1 MINFR
6 YHVVSLTAVFLA
18 LAIGLVVGTA
28 ALNGPVADS
37 LKENVN
43 ALRKDNQQMRQ
54 TVNSLQ
60 KELDMEEDFAAQTA
74 PLILPGKLAGRRV
87 LVVSLSTGREHT
99 EGVVKMLQLA
109 GANVTGRIDIQ
120 DKFISPDS
128 ATNNNLL
135 ELAVT
140 AARPNSVPTGNLPG
154 NGHGVETSSALL
166 ASVLLDRPAGSP
178 PVTDA
183 DRKVVLQTY
192 ATAGY
197 LTSENNKVAGP
208 AEAVVLVTG
217 QPYVDKDSAKK
228 DESVVKIAEQ
238 FDHNG
243 ALVVGGM
250 GSAGGNV
257 VAVVRGDPVLSQT
270 ISTVDN
276 ANTVQGQVVTT
287 LALVQQLTE
296 KKSGQYGVGDNA
308 AGGLLPK
315 LPQ

>member
-54 TVNSLQ
+54 SVNSMQ
-60 KELDMEEDFAAQTA
+60 KELDLEEDFAGDMAQVV
-74 PLILPGKLAGRRV
+74 LPGKLTGRRV
-87 LVVSLSTGREHT
+87 LVLSLPSGREHA
-99 EGVVKMLQLA
+99 EGVLKMLELA
-109 GANVTGRIDIQ
+109 GANVTGRVDLQ
-120 DKFISPDS
+120 DKFVNPDS
-128 ATNNNLL
+128 NNNLL

-140 AARPNSVPTGNLPG
+140 AARPGSAPTSGLPG

-166 ASVLLDRPAGSP
+166 ASVLVDRAQGAP

-183 DRKVVLQTY
+183 DRKAVLSAY
-192 ATAGY
+192 SNAGY
-197 LTSENNKVAGP
+197 LSIDGRIAGA
-208 AEAVVLVTG
+208 AEAVVLISG

-228 DESVVKIAEQ
+228 DESVVKVAEQ
-238 FDHNG
+238 FDRSA
-243 ALVVGGM
+243 ALVVGGN

-276 ANTVQGQVVTT
+276 ANTVQGQLVTT
-287 LALVQQLTE
+287 LALVQQVVE
-296 KKSGQYGVGDNA
+296 KKAGQYGVGDNA
-308 AGGLLPK
+308 AALLPK

>member
-1 MINFR
+1 VINFR

-54 TVNSLQ
+54 SVNSLQ
-60 KELDMEEDFAAQTA
+60 KELDMEEDFAAEMAQVV
-74 PLILPGKLAGRRV
+74 LPGKLTGRRV
-87 LVVSLSTGREHT
+87 LVLDLPSGREHT
-99 EGVVKMLQLA
+99 DGVVKMLELA
-109 GANVTGRIDIQ
+109 GANVTGRVDLQ
-120 DKFISPDS
+120 DKFINPDS
-128 ATNNNLL
+128 NNNLL

-140 AARPNSVPTGNLPG
+140 AARPNSAPTAGLPG

-166 ASVLLDRPAGSP
+166 ASVLLDRPQGNP
-178 PVTDA
+178 PVSDA
-183 DRKVVLQTY
+183 DRRTVLAAY
-192 ATAGY
+192 SNAGY
-197 LTSENNKVAGP
+197 LSTEDKVTGA
-208 AEAVVLVTG
+208 AEAVVLVSG

-228 DESVVKIAEQ
+228 DESVVKVAEQ
-238 FDHNG
+238 FDRSA
-243 ALVVGGM
+243 ALVVGGN

-257 VAVVRGDPVLSQT
+257 VAVVRGDPVLSQD

-276 ANTVQGQVVTT
+276 ANTVQGQLVTS
-287 LALVQQLTE
+287 LALVQQLVE
-296 KKSGQYGVGDNA
+296 KKAGQYGVGDNA
-308 AGGLLPK
+308 AALLPK

>member
-37 LKENVN
+37 LRENVN
-43 ALRKDNQQMRQ
+43 GLRKDNSLMRQ
-54 TVNSLQ
+54 SVNDMQ
-60 KELDMEEDFAAQTA
+60 KQLETEEDFAAEMAQ
-74 PLILPGKLAGRRV
+74 LVLPGKLTGRRV
-87 LVVSLSTGREHT
+87 LVLTLPSGRDQT
-99 EGVVKMLQLA
+99 EGVIKMLRTA
-109 GANVTGRIDIQ
+109 GADVTGRIDVQ
-120 DKFISPDS
+120 DKFINPDS
-128 ATNNNLL
+128 NNNLL

-140 AARPNSVPTGNLPG
+140 AARPNSAPTANLPG

-166 ASVLLDRPAGSP
+166 ANVLVERPAGSA
-178 PVTDA
+178 PVSEA
-183 DRKVVLQTY
+183 DRSSVLQQY

-197 LTSENNKVAGP
+197 LTPEDKISGA

-238 FDHNG
+238 FDRAG
-243 ALVVGGM
+243 ALVVAGM
-250 GSAGGNV
+250 GSTGGNL

-276 ANTVQGQVVTT
+276 ANTVQGQLVTS
-287 LALVQQLTE
+287 LALAQQLTE
-296 KKSGQYGVGDNA
+296 KKTGQYGVGDNA
-308 AGGLLPK
+308 AGLLPK

>member
-37 LKENVN
+37 LEGQVTG
-43 ALRKDNQQMRQ
+43 LRKDNQHWRQ
-54 TVNSLQ
+54 TVSN
-60 KELDMEEDFAAQTA
+60 MEKQLALEEEFAEEISQVV
-74 PLILPGKLAGRRV
+74 LPGTLTGRRV
-87 LVVSLSTGREHT
+87 VVLSLPNGRDHT
-99 EGVVKMLQLA
+99 EGVLKKLQSA
-109 GANVTGRIDIQ
+109 GATITGQVDLQ
-120 DKFISPDS
+120 DKFINPD
-128 ATNNNLL
+128 NNSNLL

-140 AARPNSVPTGNLPG
+140 AARPTAQTTGLPG

-166 ASVLLDRPAGSP
+166 ASVLLDRAQGVT
-178 PVTDA
+178 PVSDA
-183 DRKVVLQTY
+183 DRRAVLAAY
-192 ATAGY
+192 NNAGY
-197 LTSENNKVAGP
+197 LTTDSNKVTAS
-208 AEAVVLVTG
+208 AEAVVVVSG
-217 QPYVDKDSAKK
+217 QPYVDKDSDKR

-238 FDHNG
+238 FDRTGSIVVAGNG
-243 ALVVGGM
+243 SVGGNLV
-250 GSAGGNV
+250 G
-257 VAVVRGDPVLSQT
+257 VVRGDPVLAQT

-296 KKSGQYGVGDNA
+296 KRAGQYGVGDNA
-308 AGGLLPK
+308 PSLLPR

>member
-43 ALRKDNQQMRQ
+43 ALRKDNSQMRQ
-54 TVNSLQ
+54 SVNSLQ
-60 KELDMEEDFAAQTA
+60 KELDMEEDFAAEMAQVV
-74 PLILPGKLAGRRV
+74 LPGKLAGRRV
-87 LVVSLSTGREHT
+87 LVLSLPSGRDHT

-120 DKFISPDS
+120 DKFINPDS
-128 ATNNNLL
+128 NNNLL
-135 ELAVT
+135 ELANNVQM
-140 AARPNSVPTGNLPG
+140 SGLPG

-166 ASVLLDRPAGSP
+166 ASVLLDRPQGSAA
-178 PVTDA
+178 VTDA
-183 DRKVVLQTY
+183 ERRAVLQAY

-197 LTSENNKVAGP
+197 LTPEDKISGV
-208 AEAVVLVTG
+208 AEAVVLVSG

-228 DESVVKIAEQ
+228 DESVVKVAEQ
-238 FDHNG
+238 FDRTG
-243 ALVVGGM
+243 AIVVGGM

-276 ANTVQGQVVTT
+276 ANTVQGQLVTT
-287 LALVQQLTE
+287 LALVQQVTE
-296 KKSGQYGVGDNA
+296 KKAGQYGVGDNA
-308 AGGLLPK
+308 ASLLPK

>member
-54 TVNSLQ
+54 SVNSMQ
-60 KELDMEEDFAAQTA
+60 KELELEEDFAAEMA
-74 PLILPGKLAGRRV
+74 PVVLPGKLAGRRV
-87 LVVSLSTGREHT
+87 LVLDLPSGRKHT
-99 EGVVKMLQLA
+99 DGVVKMLEQA
-109 GANVTGRIDIQ
+109 GANITGRIDLQ
-120 DKFISPDS
+120 DKFINPDS
-128 ATNNNLL
+128 NNNLL

-140 AARPNSVPTGNLPG
+140 AGRPSSAPPSGLPG

-183 DRKVVLQTY
+183 DRKAVLSAYSTS
-192 ATAGY
+192 GY
-197 LTSENNKVAGP
+197 LTAEDKVTTS
-208 AEAVVLVTG
+208 AEAVVLVSG
-217 QPYVDKDSAKK
+217 QPYVDKDSAKE
-228 DESVVKIAEQ
+228 DESVVKVAEQ
-238 FDHNG
+238 FDRAGG
-243 ALVVGGM
+243 AIVVAGN

-257 VAVVRGDPVLSQT
+257 VAVVRGDPVLSQS

-276 ANTVQGQVVTT
+276 ANTVQGQLVTA

-296 KKSGQYGVGDNA
+296 KKAGQYGVGDNA
-308 AGGLLPK
+308 AALLPK

>member
-37 LKENVN
+37 LKERVN
-43 ALRKDNQQMRQ
+43 GLSKDNSLMRQ
-54 TVNSLQ
+54 SVNNLQ
-60 KELDMEEDFAAQTA
+60 KELDMEEDFAAEMAQVV
-74 PLILPGKLAGRRV
+74 LPGKLSGRRV
-87 LVVSLSTGREHT
+87 LVLSLPSGRDHT

-109 GANVTGRIDIQ
+109 GANVTARIDVQ
-120 DKFISPDS
+120 DKFINPDS
-128 ATNNNLL
+128 NNNLL

-140 AARPNSVPTGNLPG
+140 AARPNSVPTSGLPG

-166 ASVLLDRPAGSP
+166 ASVLLDRPQGQAA
-178 PVTDA
+178 VTDA
-183 DRKVVLQTY
+183 DRRAVVQQYVTS
-192 ATAGY
+192 GY
-197 LTSENNKVAGP
+197 LTSENKISGA
-208 AEAVVLVTG
+208 AEAVVLVSG

-228 DESVVKIAEQ
+228 DESVVKVAEQ
-238 FDHNG
+238 FDRSG
-243 ALVVGGM
+243 AIVVGGN

-257 VAVVRGDPVLSQT
+257 VSVVRGDPVLSQS

-276 ANTVQGQVVTT
+276 ANTVQGQLVTA
-287 LALVQQLTE
+287 LALVQQVTE
-296 KKSGQYGVGDNA
+296 KKAGQYGVGDNA
-308 AGGLLPK
+308 AALLPK

>member
-54 TVNSLQ
+54 SVNNMQ
-60 KELDMEEDFAAQTA
+60 KELELEEDFAAQMA
-74 PLILPGKLAGRRV
+74 QVVLPGKLTGKRV
-87 LVVSLSTGREHT
+87 LVLGLPTGRDHT
-99 EGVVKMLQLA
+99 DGVLKMLEVA
-109 GANVTGRIDIQ
+109 GADVTGRVDVQ
-120 DKFISPDS
+120 DKFINPENN
-128 ATNNNLL
+128 TNLM

-140 AARPNSVPTGNLPG
+140 AARPTAPASALPG
-154 NGHGVETSSALL
+154 NGNGVETSSALL
-166 ASVLLDRPAGSP
+166 ASVLLDRAQGSP
-178 PVTDA
+178 AVTEG
-183 DRKVVLQTY
+183 DRRAVLASY
-192 ATAGY
+192 ANAGY
-197 LTSENNKVAGP
+197 LTTEQKVTGP
-208 AEAVVLVTG
+208 AEAVVVVSG

-228 DESVVKIAEQ
+228 DELVVKVAEQ
-238 FDHNG
+238 FDRTG
-243 ALVVGGM
+243 SIVIGGN
-250 GSAGGNV
+250 GSAGGNL
-257 VAVVRGDPVLSQT
+257 VAIVRADPVLAQT

-276 ANTVQGQVVTT
+276 ANTVQGQLVTS

-296 KKSGQYGVGDNA
+296 KKAGQYGVGDNA
-308 AGGLLPK
+308 ASLLPR

>member
-43 ALRKDNQQMRQ
+43 ALRKDNSQMRQ
-54 TVNSLQ
+54 SVNSLQ
-60 KELDMEEDFAAQTA
+60 KELDMEEDFAAEMAQVV
-74 PLILPGKLAGRRV
+74 LPGKLAGHRV
-87 LVVSLSTGREHT
+87 LVLSLPSGRDHT

-109 GANVTGRIDIQ
+109 GANITGRIDIQ
-120 DKFISPDS
+120 DKFINPDS
-128 ATNNNLL
+128 NNNLL
-135 ELAVT
+135 ELANGVQV
-140 AARPNSVPTGNLPG
+140 SGLPG

-166 ASVLLDRPAGSP
+166 ASVLLDRPQGSP
-178 PVTDA
+178 ATPDA
-183 DRKVVLQTY
+183 ERRSVLQSY

-197 LTSENNKVAGP
+197 LTPEDKINGA
-208 AEAVVLVTG
+208 AEAVVLVSG

-238 FDHNG
+238 FDRTG
-243 ALVVGGM
+243 AIVVGGM

-257 VAVVRGDPVLSQT
+257 VSVVRGDPVLSQT

-276 ANTVQGQVVTT
+276 ANTVQGQLVTS

-296 KKSGQYGVGDNA
+296 KKAGQYGVGDNA
-308 AGGLLPK
+308 ASLLPK

>member
-37 LKENVN
+37 LKETVN
-43 ALRKDNQQMRQ
+43 GLRKDNQQMRQ

-60 KELDMEEDFAAQTA
+60 KQLDMEEEFAAEMAQVV
-74 PLILPGKLAGRRV
+74 LPGKLAGRRV
-87 LVVSLSTGREHT
+87 LVVDLPSGREHT
-99 EGVVKMLQLA
+99 EGVVKMLQLG
-109 GANVTGRIDIQ
+109 GANVTGQIDIQ
-120 DKFISPDS
+120 DKFINPDNT
-128 ATNNNLL
+128 TNNNLL

-140 AARPNSVPTGNLPG
+140 APRPNSVSTTSLPG
-154 NGHGVETSSALL
+154 NGHGVETSTALL
-166 ASVLLDRPAGSP
+166 ASVLLDRPQGSP
-178 PVTDA
+178 PVSEA
-183 DRKVVLQTY
+183 DRRAVLQAY
-192 ATAGY
+192 SNAGY
-197 LTSENNKVAGP
+197 LTAQDKVSGP
-208 AEAVVLVTG
+208 AEAVVLVSG

-238 FDHNG
+238 FDRDG
-243 ALVVGGM
+243 AIVVGGM

-257 VAVVRGDPVLSQT
+257 VAVVRGDPVLSQS

-276 ANTVQGQVVTT
+276 ANTRQGQVVTA

-296 KKSGQYGVGDNA
+296 KKAGQYGVGDNA
-308 AGGLLPK
+308 ASLVPK

>member
-37 LKENVN
+37 LKERVN
-43 ALRKDNQQMRQ
+43 GLSKDNSLMRQ
-54 TVNSLQ
+54 SVNNLQ
-60 KELDMEEDFAAQTA
+60 KELDMEEDFAAEMAQVV
-74 PLILPGKLAGRRV
+74 LPGKLSGRRV
-87 LVVSLSTGREHT
+87 LVLSLPSGRDHT

-109 GANVTGRIDIQ
+109 GANVTGRIDVQ
-120 DKFISPDS
+120 DKFVNPDS
-128 ATNNNLL
+128 NNNLL

-140 AARPNSVPTGNLPG
+140 AARPNSVPTSGLPG

-166 ASVLLDRPAGSP
+166 ASVLLDRPQGQPA
-178 PVTDA
+178 VTDA
-183 DRKVVLQTY
+183 DRRAVVQQYVTS
-192 ATAGY
+192 GY
-197 LTSENNKVAGP
+197 LTSENKISGA
-208 AEAVVLVTG
+208 AEAVVLVSG
-217 QPYVDKDSAKK
+217 QPYVDKFSAEK

-238 FDHNG
+238 FDRSG
-243 ALVVGGM
+243 AIVVAGM

-257 VAVVRGDPVLSQT
+257 VSVVRGDPVLAQT

-276 ANTVQGQVVTT
+276 ANTVQGQLVTS
-287 LALVQQLTE
+287 LALVQQLAE
-296 KKSGQYGVGDNA
+296 KKAGQYGVGDNA
-308 AGGLLPK
+308 AALLPK

>member
-54 TVNSLQ
+54 SVNNMQ
-60 KELDMEEDFAAQTA
+60 KELELEEEFAAQMA
-74 PLILPGKLAGRRV
+74 QVVLPGKLTGKRV
-87 LVVSLSTGREHT
+87 LVLSLPTGRDHT
-99 EGVVKMLQLA
+99 EGVLKMLELA
-109 GANVTGRIDIQ
+109 GADVTGRVDLQ
-120 DKFISPDS
+120 DKFINPDNN
-128 ATNNNLL
+128 TNLM

-140 AARPNSVPTGNLPG
+140 AARPTAPASALPG
-154 NGHGVETSSALL
+154 NGNGVETSSALL
-166 ASVLLDRPAGSP
+166 ASVLLDRAQGTPA
-178 PVTDA
+178 VVEA
-183 DRKVVLQTY
+183 DRRAVLNSY
-192 ATAGY
+192 SNAGY
-197 LTSENNKVAGP
+197 LTTEEKVTGP
-208 AEAVVLVTG
+208 AEAVVVVSG

-228 DESVVKIAEQ
+228 DESVVKVAEQ
-238 FDHNG
+238 FDRTG
-243 ALVVGGM
+243 SIVVGGN
-250 GSAGGNV
+250 GSDGGNLV
-257 VAVVRGDPVLSQT
+257 GIVRSDPVLAQT

-276 ANTVQGQVVTT
+276 ANTVQGQLVTS

-296 KKSGQYGVGDNA
+296 KKAGQYGVGDNA
-308 AGGLLPK
+308 GSLLPR

>member
-37 LKENVN
+37 LKERVN
-43 ALRKDNQQMRQ
+43 GLSKDNSLMRQ
-54 TVNSLQ
+54 SVNNLQ
-60 KELDMEEDFAAQTA
+60 KELDMEEDFAAEMAQVV
-74 PLILPGKLAGRRV
+74 LPGKLSGRRV
-87 LVVSLSTGREHT
+87 LVLSLPSGRDHT

-109 GANVTGRIDIQ
+109 GANVTGRIDVQ
-120 DKFISPDS
+120 DKFVNPDS
-128 ATNNNLL
+128 NNNLL

-140 AARPNSVPTGNLPG
+140 AARPNSVPTSGLPG

-166 ASVLLDRPAGSP
+166 ASVLLDRPQGQPA
-178 PVTDA
+178 VTDA
-183 DRKVVLQTY
+183 DRRAVVQQYVTS
-192 ATAGY
+192 GY
-197 LTSENNKVAGP
+197 LTSENKISGA
-208 AEAVVLVTG
+208 AEAVVLVSG
-217 QPYVDKDSAKK
+217 QPYVDKFSAEK
-228 DESVVKIAEQ
+228 DESVVKVAEQ
-238 FDHNG
+238 FDRTG
-243 ALVVGGM
+243 AIVVAGM

-257 VAVVRGDPVLSQT
+257 VSVVRGDPVLAQT

-276 ANTVQGQVVTT
+276 ANTVQGQLVTS

-296 KKSGQYGVGDNA
+296 KKAGQYGVGDNA
-308 AGGLLPK
+308 AALLPK